1 MKYIKTFES
10 YSVNEEFLG
19 TLAAIA
25 GIGAVFAAG
34 AIYDGIKKGY
44 SKYVTGNNYNE
55 ASENLNISDV
65 ISSFEG
71 MRRLRKDEIKRG
83 KKVYIKGD
91 DGRGY
96 LLTIVSGDFYR
107 DEDTELAET
116 EAHYYQDKGELYV
129 YELKKFVMDFP
140 NYSLR
145 PEPVDFI
152 YVKNIDNEISGEY

>member
-44 SKYVTGNNYNE
+44 SKYVTGNKYDKTGNQVKVSTNALKTQLIEEYSDSDGSLYWGWDHQYNPDLDSHQ
-55 ASENLNISDV
+55 ASVATGGMPTGDV
-65 ISSFEG
+65 YTGIF
-71 MRRLRKDEIKRG
+71 KH
-83 KKVYIKGD
+83 
-91 DGRGY
+91 
-96 LLTIVSGDFYR
+96 
-107 DEDTELAET
+107 EDLE
-116 EAHYYQDKGELYV
+116 K
-129 YELKKFVMDFP
+129 LKKFVAEFP
-140 NYSLR
+140 NYRNR

-152 YVKNIDNEISGEY
+152 YVKNIDSEISGEY